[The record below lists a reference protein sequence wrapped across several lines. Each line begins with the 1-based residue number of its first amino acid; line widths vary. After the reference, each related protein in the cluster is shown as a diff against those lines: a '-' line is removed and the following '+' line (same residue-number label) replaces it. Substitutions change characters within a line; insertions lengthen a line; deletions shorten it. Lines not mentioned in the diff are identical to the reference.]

1 MTGDTPATLLA
12 YEDAGQGSAVLLL
25 HGMAGTARSH
35 LGPLIETLRADYR
48 VLAPDLRGCGRSAAL
63 APRASERWFASD
75 VDDLVALLDALGLDR
90 AHLVGYSDGGETALL
105 LAARLGERAQSA
117 TVWGVSGHVPPSS
130 VLAVFEEPEQR
141 IPSWDAY
148 RAELDGLHGPG
159 TAAPMLRGWAA
170 AMRALGQSSGQAG
183 QIIGDDE
190 ARGIL
195 CPVLVVAGDHDPFNP
210 LAATRALVARIAT
223 ARLIVLPGAGHDL
236 LGERGPALTNLIRQ
250 MLERTA
256 A

>member
-1 MTGDTPATLLA
+1 MSGDHPEALLA
-12 YEDAGQGSAVLLL
+12 CEEIGQGPAVLLL

-35 LGPLIETLRADYR
+35 LGSLIETLRADYR
-48 VLAPDLRGCGRSAAL
+48 VVAPDLRGCGRSAAL
-63 APRASERWFASD
+63 APRPAERWFASD
-75 VDDLVALLDALGLDR
+75 VDDLVALLDALKLAR
-90 AHLVGYSDGGETALL
+90 VHLVGYSDGGETALL
-105 LAARLGERAQSA
+105 LAARLGERANSA
-117 TVWGVSGHVPPSS
+117 TVWGVSGRVPPSG
-130 VLAVFEEPEQR
+130 VLAVFEEPERR
-141 IPSWDAY
+141 IPNWNAF
-148 RAELDGLHGPG
+148 RAELEALHGPG

-170 AMRALGQSSGQAG
+170 AMRALDQSAGQSG
-183 QIIGDDE
+183 QIIADDE

-210 LAATRALVARIAT
+210 LAATQALVARMPT

-236 LGERGPALTNLIRQ
+236 LAERGSHLIALIRQ